1 MALQIT
7 PSKKLDPLV
16 LGEEIMYTLDC
27 RAELGTNTVF
37 VVAYTVWDASGD
49 DVTVAMSGGS
59 SEAGGLINF
68 GVKAAVLGTYA
79 LKFIVTCNE
88 VLPDA
93 TTPYEFFA
101 RLNVTVKDF

>member
-7 PSKKLDPLV
+7 PSRKLDPLV
-16 LGEEIMYTLDC
+16 LGEEIMFTLDC
-27 RAELGTNTVF
+27 TAELGSNTVNRHSYIILN
-37 VVAYTVWDASGD
+37 AEGD
-49 DVTVAMSGGS
+49 DVTLEMSGGS
-59 SEAGGLINF
+59 TEAEGRISF

-93 TTPYEFFA
+93 STPYEFFA
-101 RLNVTVKDF
+101 RLNVTVKGF